1 MWSPVETL
9 HSNVDILLISKA
21 KSGCSFPAT
30 QFKIE
35 GYTTYRL
42 DRNSNVGGM
51 HPVQVP
57 KWDATRWF
65 PETINLPKLP
75 PWSQIT
81 SPQPINE

>member
-21 KSGCSFPAT
+21 KSGSLFPAT

-42 DRNSNVGGM
+42 DRNSNVWGM
-51 HPVQVP
+51 YSVQCP
-57 KWDATRWF
+57 SEMQLGDF
-65 PETINLPKLP
+65 P
-75 PWSQIT
+75 SQ
-81 SPQPINE
+81 